1 MSLQAAL
8 PRHVLPAWLA
18 RGHPSEGRS
27 HLNRWLKRL
36 LILVGVIA
44 LLVVLRLT
52 VLRPAA
58 IPVTVHAVARG
69 RVEATVVNSR
79 AGTVES
85 RRHTQM
91 SPGISGLV
99 REIPV
104 AKGRRVTAGQVLLR
118 IDDSEYQHQVTLAER
133 SRDAV
138 RAAAN
143 EACLAADQAQRDL
156 ARTEALGQ
164 QGLASDQSLEE
175 ARTRAQGTQAGCV
188 AARERAKEAES
199 ALAVARATLEKT
211 AIIAPFDGVVL
222 DIATEVGE
230 WISPSPPGVMIPPV
244 IDLIDP
250 LDLYISA
257 PLDEADVAKVRLD
270 QPVRI
275 TMDAFRGQTFSGRL
289 TYISSFVETRQ
300 EQNRTLTVEAVFDD
314 QALPPNLLPGLSAD
328 LEVILDAR
336 EAVLR
341 VPSYALLEG
350 DRVLLVRG
358 QRLVEAAVTTGL
370 HNWAFAE
377 ITSGLTEGDRVV
389 VSLDRPEIKPGARV
403 RVEAELKP

>member
-1 MSLQAAL
+1 M
-8 PRHVLPAWLA
+8 
-18 RGHPSEGRS
+18 
-27 HLNRWLKRL
+27 
-36 LILVGVIA
+36 IA
-44 LLVVLRLT
+44 LVVVLRLT

-58 IPVTVHAVARG
+58 IPVTVCAVARG
-69 RVEATVVNSR
+69 RVEETVVNSR

-104 AKGRRVTAGQVLLR
+104 AKGERVAAGQVLLR
-118 IDDSEYQHQVTLAER
+118 IDDSEYRHQVTLAER
-133 SRDAV
+133 SIDAA

-143 EACLAADQAQRDL
+143 EACLAAEQAQRDL
-156 ARTEALGQ
+156 VRTEAIGQ
-164 QGLASDQSLEE
+164 QGLASDQALEE
-175 ARTRAQGTQAGCV
+175 ARTLAQSTQAACV

-211 AIIAPFDGVVL
+211 AMVAPFDGVVL
-222 DIATEVGE
+222 DVTTEVGE
-230 WISPSPPGVMIPPV
+230 WITPSPPGVMIPPV

-275 TMDAFRGQTFSGRL
+275 TMDAFRGQSFRGRL

-300 EQNRTLTVEAVFDD
+300 EQNRTLTVEAVFDE

-328 LEVILDAR
+328 VEVILDAR
-336 EAVLR
+336 EDVLR
-341 VPSYALLEG
+341 VPAYALLEG
-350 DRVLLVRG
+350 DRALLVRG
-358 QRLVEAAVTTGL
+358 RRLVEAVVTVGL
-370 HNWAFAE
+370 RNWAFAE
-377 ITSGLTEGDRVV
+377 ITGGLAEGDRVV
-389 VSLDRPEIKPGARV
+389 VSLDRPEVKPGARV
-403 RVEAELKP
+403 RIAGELKP